1 MKEYSTEKIRNIVL
15 LGHGGTGKTSFA
27 EAALFVSGAI
37 SRLGKVE
44 EGTSASDFEP
54 DEVKRKVSINASLLP
69 VEWKD
74 RKINLID
81 SPGYA
86 DFIGDAYSGLAA
98 ADTAVI
104 VLCAASGVQVGTEL
118 AWEMADEA
126 GKPRAILIN
135 RLDRENANFETTL
148 SQINAQLS
156 RKAVAVQLPIGTQ
169 HSFSGVV
176 DLIDGK
182 AYSGDK
188 ATAGDAPGDMAA
200 AIEAARGLLLE
211 AAAEND
217 EELLNKYL
225 EEGDLSPEEIRKGI
239 AEGLAAG
246 DLIPVFAASSVE
258 MSGVARFLDG
268 VAEFFPAPGDVT
280 VKAADGSV
288 IKADPAGPLAAGVFK
303 TTADPYVGKLT
314 YVRVYS
320 GALKAD
326 SHVWNGNRNHDERIG
341 QVFVVRGKNHEAAP
355 QLVAGD
361 IGAVPKL
368 GETATGDTLTVKEH
382 PIKLAP
388 IDFPEPIFNVAIYPK
403 SKADTEKMSSAL
415 ARIVEEDTILK
426 VHRDPDTGETILSG
440 LGESHV
446 EISCEK
452 MRRKFGADVSHQT
465 PRVPY
470 KETIT
475 AEQST
480 EYTHKKQSGGHGQYA
495 KVTLKIEPLPRGSGF
510 EFVNKTVGGSVPK
523 QYVPA
528 VEDGVAEAL
537 HEGLLTHNP
546 VVDIRVSLVD
556 GKEHPV
562 DSSEMSFKLAGSQA
576 FKQGAAKCRPV
587 LLEPIVN
594 LRVQAPET
602 YTGDLVSDLNGKRA
616 HVLGITP
623 EEKGTV
629 IDAQAPMA
637 EMLRY
642 ATDLR
647 SLTQGRAHFSMQF
660 DHYAE
665 VPEHIAKKVVEAA
678 EKAKAEAA
686 H

>member
-27 EAALFVSGAI
+27 EAALFISGAI

-44 EGTSASDFEP
+44 DGTTASDFEP

-104 VLCAASGVQVGTEL
+104 VVCAASGVQVGTEL

-156 RKAVAVQLPIGTQ
+156 RRAVAVQLPIGNQ

-182 AYSGDK
+182 AYSGEK
-188 ATAGDAPGDMAA
+188 ATAGDAPADMAS
-200 AIEAARGLLLE
+200 AIEAARGALLE

-239 AEGLAAG
+239 AEGVAAG
-246 DLIPVFAASSVE
+246 DLVPVFAASSTE

-268 VAEFFPAPGDVT
+268 VAEYFPAPGDVT

-288 IKADPAGPLAAGVFK
+288 VKADASGPLAAGVFR

-320 GALKAD
+320 GVLKAD
-326 SHVWNGNRNHDERIG
+326 SHVWNSNRNHDERIG

-368 GETATGDTLTVKEH
+368 GETATGDTLTTKEK

-388 IDFPEPIFNVAIYPK
+388 IDFPE
-403 SKADTEKMSSAL
+403 
-415 ARIVEEDTILK
+415 
-426 VHRDPDTGETILSG
+426 
-440 LGESHV
+440 
-446 EISCEK
+446 
-452 MRRKFGADVSHQT
+452 
-465 PRVPY
+465 
-470 KETIT
+470 
-475 AEQST
+475 
-480 EYTHKKQSGGHGQYA
+480 
-495 KVTLKIEPLPRGSGF
+495 
-510 EFVNKTVGGSVPK
+510 
-523 QYVPA
+523 
-528 VEDGVAEAL
+528 
-537 HEGLLTHNP
+537 
-546 VVDIRVSLVD
+546 
-556 GKEHPV
+556 
-562 DSSEMSFKLAGSQA
+562 
-576 FKQGAAKCRPV
+576 
-587 LLEPIVN
+587 
-594 LRVQAPET
+594 
-602 YTGDLVSDLNGKRA
+602 
-616 HVLGITP
+616 
-623 EEKGTV
+623 
-629 IDAQAPMA
+629 
-637 EMLRY
+637 
-642 ATDLR
+642 
-647 SLTQGRAHFSMQF
+647 
-660 DHYAE
+660 
-665 VPEHIAKKVVEAA
+665 
-678 EKAKAEAA
+678 
-686 H
+686 

>member
-44 EGTSASDFEP
+44 EGTTASDFEP

-69 VEWKD
+69 IEWKD

-104 VLCAASGVQVGTEL
+104 VVCAASGVQVGTEL
-118 AWEMADEA
+118 AWEMAREA
-126 GKPRAILIN
+126 GNPRAILIN
-135 RLDRENANFETTL
+135 RLDRENANFDEAL
-148 SQINAQLS
+148 SQVRAQLS
-156 RKAVAVQLPIGTQ
+156 RKAVALQLPIGTQ

-182 AYSGDK
+182 AYSGEK
-188 ATAGDAPGDMAA
+188 AAAGDAPGDMASA
-200 AIEAARGLLLE
+200 LEAARGALME

-225 EEGDLSPEEIRKGI
+225 EEGELSPEEIRKGL
-239 AEGLAAG
+239 AEGIASG
-246 DLIPVFAASSVE
+246 DLVPVFAASAHE

-268 VAEFFPAPGDVT
+268 VAELFPSPADVT
-280 VKAADGSV
+280 VKDADGNPL
-288 IKADPAGPLAAGVFK
+288 KADASGPLVAGVFK
-303 TTADPYVGKLT
+303 STADPFVGKLT
-314 YVRVYS
+314 YLRVYS
-320 GALKAD
+320 GTLKAD
-326 SHVWNGNRNHDERIG
+326 SHVWNVNHNVDERVG

-368 GETATGDTLTVKEH
+368 AETMTGDTLATKEK
-382 PIKLAP
+382 PIKLP
-388 IDFPEPIFNVAIYPK
+388 PVDFPDPIFSVAIYPK

-446 EISCEK
+446 EIACEK
-452 MRRKFGADVSHQT
+452 MKRKFGADVTHQT

-594 LRVQAPET
+594 VRVEAPEA

-623 EEKGTV
+623 EDNHTV

-647 SLTQGRAHFSMQF
+647 SLTQGRARFSLKF

-665 VPEHIAKKVVEAA
+665 VPEHVAKKVVDAA
-678 EKAKAEAA
+678 EKAKAEA